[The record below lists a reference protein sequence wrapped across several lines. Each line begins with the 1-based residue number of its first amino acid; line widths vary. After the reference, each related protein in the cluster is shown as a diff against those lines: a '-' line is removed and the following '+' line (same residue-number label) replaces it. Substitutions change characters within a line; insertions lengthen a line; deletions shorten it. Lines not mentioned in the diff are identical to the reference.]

1 MSLKFDKDFLRG
13 LFTHEESNKHLF
25 IIPVLCFLFV
35 IVLFLGVNVIP
46 AKQGGE
52 APIQSLMF
60 VFGGMASLLVTTAT
74 SIYLY
79 KHVLRYNL
87 FKDSE
92 ENEDNRVASVFM
104 LSLFC
109 GVITMYS
116 SILVFGTLTNPTVKS
131 NLLSFNTLSLAVGS
145 LIVFAVIQSFF
156 KYFVLNQVHSIM
168 AKKDQVQELKET
180 EI

>member
-25 IIPVLCFLFV
+25 IIPVLCFLFM

-46 AKQGGE
+46 AKQGSE
-52 APIQSLMF
+52 APIQSLLF

-79 KHVLRYNL
+79 KHVLRYNP
-87 FKDSE
+87 FKDS

-156 KYFVLNQVHSIM
+156 KYFVLNQVYLIM